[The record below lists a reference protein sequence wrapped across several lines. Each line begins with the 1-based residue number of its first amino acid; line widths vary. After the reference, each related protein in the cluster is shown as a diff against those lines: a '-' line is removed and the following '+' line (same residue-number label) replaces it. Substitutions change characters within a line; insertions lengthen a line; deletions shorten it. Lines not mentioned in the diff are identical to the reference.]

1 MNIKKGLKINKVEL
15 SAPFGR
21 QYLEIQFDDNNVGRV
36 YLTTHKDSL
45 LTRVFVFDDNDNDN
59 DNYKLI
65 KLSKE
70 NLGLLNWMEGKTC
83 DISYDVR
90 KFDEN
95 IVMYFAI
102 DMLIIY
108 DKDYKYIEEKVSL
121 GVGESFEDMEE

>member
-1 MNIKKGLKINKVEL
+1 MKIKKGLKINKVEL

-45 LTRVFVFDDNDNDN
+45 LTRVFVFDDN
-59 DNYKLI
+59 YKLI

-90 KFDEN
+90 TFDEN
-95 IVMYFAI
+95 IVIYFAI

-108 DKDYKYIEEKVSL
+108 DKDYNYIAENVNL
-121 GVGESFEDMEE
+121 GVVGPFDEEEETDGTK